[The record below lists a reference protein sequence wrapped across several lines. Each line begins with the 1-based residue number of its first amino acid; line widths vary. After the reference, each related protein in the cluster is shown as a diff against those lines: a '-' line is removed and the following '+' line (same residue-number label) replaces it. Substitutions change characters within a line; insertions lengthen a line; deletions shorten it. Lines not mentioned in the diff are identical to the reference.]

1 MPINRLLH
9 TAAFSPEQVKALVS
23 VYEGVLA
30 ELNLVAR
37 PDPVTE
43 LIAKTIIDCAK
54 AGEFDRQ
61 KLHDCALAALTAKR

>member
-9 TAAFSPEQVKALVS
+9 ATAFKPEQVKDLVS

-30 ELNLVAR
+30 ELNLVDR
-37 PDPVTE
+37 NDPLTE
-43 LIAKTIIDCAK
+43 LIAKTIVDCAK

-61 KLHDCALAALTAKR
+61 KLQDCALAALTSKR

>member
-1 MPINRLLH
+1 MPIVRLLQG
-9 TAAFSPEQVKALVS
+9 TTFDPEQVRELVEA
-23 VYEGVLA
+23 YQGVLA
-30 ELNLVAR
+30 ELNLVDR

-61 KLHDCALAALTAKR
+61 KLHDCALAALMSKR